1 MVHDLPTW
9 FFKSTD
15 TQQFSDPTSRYPYH
29 CKKNILFNQMLRL
42 NRISYDYRN
51 FDKRCNEL
59 QSWLLEKAYNEK
71 MVRKQ
76 ILQSS
81 EDSGESL
88 LKKVK

>member
-1 MVHDLPTW
+1 
-9 FFKSTD
+9 
-15 TQQFSDPTSRYPYH
+15 
-29 CKKNILFNQMLRL
+29 MLRV
-42 NRISYDYRN
+42 NRISYDYSN

-59 QSWLLEKAYNEK
+59 QSWLLEKGYNEK

-88 LKKVK
+88 LKKVKSESDLISITIRFFKM

>member
-1 MVHDLPTW
+1 
-9 FFKSTD
+9 
-15 TQQFSDPTSRYPYH
+15 
-29 CKKNILFNQMLRL
+29 MLRL
-42 NRISYDYRN
+42 NRISYDYSN

-59 QSWLLEKAYNEK
+59 QSWLLEKGYNEK

-88 LKKVK
+88 LKKVKWESDLISVTIRFFKM

>member
-1 MVHDLPTW
+1 
-9 FFKSTD
+9 
-15 TQQFSDPTSRYPYH
+15 
-29 CKKNILFNQMLRL
+29 MLRL
-42 NRISYDYRN
+42 NRISYDYSN

-59 QSWLLEKAYNEK
+59 QSWLLEKGYNEK